1 MTSPLRYRIFGV
13 LAVYAGV
20 TTAWAAPTKM
30 ALPDAS
36 ALPEPVKRTVQYF
49 GDIHPILSNYCVSCH
64 GPEKQKGGLRLD
76 SREAALAGGDSYGPA
91 IVPGKSTE
99 SPLVLFVSHLEP
111 DMEMPPKKEQLP
123 EQMVAVLRAW
133 IDQGAK
139 WPVTAAL
146 PEASD
151 RPALGNQEQIF
162 KKAATH
168 WAFQPVVK
176 AESASL
182 AHGPA
187 AIDVLVEA
195 KLKEK
200 GLTRSRRSD
209 ARTLLKRLHFDLAGL
224 PPTPE
229 ELDQFAAAFAKNAQM
244 ALAAKVDELLASPHF
259 GERWGRYWLDLARY
273 ADTQDFFP
281 QPDLRYPFA
290 WTYRDYVV
298 GAFNED
304 KPYDRFV
311 QEQIAADQLGLSP
324 GDPTLAALGYL
335 TVGPRFLKQNNEIIN
350 DRIDVVT
357 RGLMGL
363 TVACARCHDHKFDPI
378 PTADF
383 YALYGVFGSTDDLT
397 ELPVITLAGAKADP
411 KARSDYEAA
420 TAAAQKALA
429 DFTQGIKENSVADVL
444 AKPEIYFD
452 ALCQMEVKKMATVT
466 KLLSGMKMLETALK
480 PLDRQWAALK
490 TSGPWRE
497 DPVLSPLACVAAAPP
512 EKKAGII
519 EVVIQSGSVPA
530 AKPEVQPA
538 SEAHPQPQVHPLV
551 LAAIREA
558 KPADEE
564 ALVRLYGKLLAQ
576 AGSAPSDGL
585 KEVVKAFTGEGS
597 LLDFS
602 PKDVTEAVRSSGKGR
617 KDLDK
622 LEVAVTDLESTH
634 SGAPARAMA
643 VKDRA
648 QPITPAIFIRGDSAR
663 RGDKVDRRFLQ
674 LLDPKKTPFAADK
687 SGRREL
693 AEKITSAENPLTPR
707 VWANHVWRHLLG
719 RPLARTPGD
728 FGLQAEPPSHPEL
741 LDWLAS
747 ALLQRG
753 WSTKR
758 LVRDIVLSQTYQQS
772 SHDRPEASAVDAD
785 NKLLWRA
792 NCRRMD
798 FESMR
803 DTMLAT
809 SGQLDPA
816 VGGRPVNLSLEP
828 FSSRRT
834 IYALVDRVNPDPL
847 FTTFDF
853 PSADILNTERSQTL
867 VPQQAL
873 FALNDGFIVN
883 QARSLAARAEAGAK
897 ARAAAGWTDDAGAE
911 IAWLYRR
918 VFLRA
923 PSADETA
930 MALAF
935 MKETA
940 GLDPTS
946 SAAPGSWQ
954 YGMGSA
960 DPSTPRAEA
969 FQPLPYFDPQARRYQ
984 GGRVFPHPK
993 SGFASLTATGGH
1005 PDAGLGKAVI
1015 RRWIVPSTGEYSMG
1029 GEISLVRQGTGD
1041 GVRARVI
1048 SSASGLIGEW
1058 IADGAAAKTDLK
1070 NVKLVAGDIL
1080 DFAVDC
1086 RETTTSDGF
1095 RWPLSIKLVNNAEK
1109 PPAKA
1114 QTVSQT
1120 MAQATSQ
1127 TVWDAQT
1134 DFKAPP
1140 PPKLQPL
1147 QQIAQALL
1155 MTNEFLF
1162 VD

>member
-1 MTSPLRYRIFGV
+1 MTSPLRFRIFGA

-20 TTAWAAPTKM
+20 TTACAAPTKI

-36 ALPEPVKRTVQYF
+36 TLPEPVKRTVQYF
-49 GDIHPILSNYCVSCH
+49 GDIHPILSQYCVSCH

-76 SREAALAGGDSYGPA
+76 SREAALEGGDSYGPA

-111 DMEMPPKKEQLP
+111 DMEMPPKKDQLP
-123 EQMVAVLRAW
+123 EQTVAVLRAW

-139 WPVTAAL
+139 WPVKAGL
-146 PEASD
+146 GEASD

-162 KKAATH
+162 KRAATH

-176 AESASL
+176 AEAASL

-187 AIDVLVEA
+187 AIDGLVEA
-195 KLKEK
+195 KLQEK
-200 GLTRSRRSD
+200 GLARSPRAD
-209 ARTLLKRLHFDLAGL
+209 ARTLLKRLRFDLAGL

-229 ELDQFAAAFAKNAQM
+229 ELDQFAAAFAQDADA
-244 ALAAKVDELLASPHF
+244 ALAAKVDELLASSHF

-298 GAFNED
+298 SAFNED

-311 QEQIAADQLGLSP
+311 QEQIAADQLGLNP

-335 TVGPRFLKQNNEIIN
+335 TVGPSFLRRNDEVIN

-383 YALYGVFGSTDDLT
+383 YALYGVFASTEDLA
-397 ELPVITLAGAKADP
+397 ELPTITLAGATADP

-420 TAAAQKALA
+420 KATAQKAVA
-429 DFTQGIKENSVADVL
+429 DFSQALKEKAVADVL

-452 ALCQMEVKKMATVT
+452 AICQMEVKKTATVT
-466 KLLSGMKMLETALK
+466 KLLSGAKMMETALT

-497 DPVLSPLACVAAAPP
+497 DPVLSPLACVASAPP
-512 EKKAGII
+512 DGKVALI
-519 EVVIQSGSVPA
+519 EAVIQLGSVQA
-530 AKPEVQPA
+530 GKPE
-538 SEAHPQPQVHPLV
+538 VHPLV
-551 LAAIREA
+551 LAAIRDA

-576 AGSAPSDGL
+576 ARSEPSDGL
-585 KEVVKAFTGEGS
+585 KEVVKAFTGDGG

-602 PKDVTEAVRSSGKGR
+602 LKDVTEAFRANGKER
-617 KDLDK
+617 KDLEK
-622 LEVAVTDLESTH
+622 LETAVTDLESTH
-634 SGAPARAMA
+634 PGAPARAMA

-674 LLDPKKTPFAADK
+674 LFDPKKTPFAKDK

-693 AEKITSAENPLTPR
+693 AEKITSEENPLTPR

-816 VGGRPVNLSLEP
+816 IGGRPVNLSLEP
-828 FSSRRT
+828 FSFRRT
-834 IYALVDRVNPDPL
+834 IYGFVDRVNPDPL

-853 PSADILNTERSQTL
+853 PSADIVNTERSQTL

-873 FALNDGFIVN
+873 FALNDAFIVS
-883 QARSLAARAEAGAK
+883 QARYLAEKAQTATAR
-897 ARAAAGWTDDAGAE
+897 TDDAGAV
-911 IAWLYRR
+911 IDWLYRR

-923 PSADETA
+923 PTADETA
-930 MALAF
+930 LALGF

-940 GLDPTS
+940 GLDPIPD
-946 SAAPGSWQ
+946 AAPGSWH
-954 YGMGSA
+954 YGIGSA

-969 FQPLPYFDPQARRYQ
+969 FQPFSYFDPQAKRYQ
-984 GGRVFPHPK
+984 GGRVFPHPQ
-993 SGFASLTATGGH
+993 SGFASLTAIGGH
-1005 PDAGLGKAVI
+1005 PDSGLGKAAI
-1015 RRWIVPSTGEYSMG
+1015 RRWIAPCTGEFSIG
-1029 GEISLVRQGTGD
+1029 GEISVLRQGAGD

-1048 SSASGLIGEW
+1048 SSAASLLGEW
-1058 IADGAAAKTDLK
+1058 IADGGAAKTDLPR
-1070 NVKLVAGDIL
+1070 VKLVAGEIL

-1086 RETTTSDGF
+1086 RETTTSDSF
-1095 RWPLSIKLVNNAEK
+1095 RWPLSIKLLNNAEK
-1109 PPAKA
+1109 LPTKA
-1114 QTVSQT
+1114 
-1120 MAQATSQ
+1120 Q

-1147 QQIAQALL
+1147 EQIAQALL